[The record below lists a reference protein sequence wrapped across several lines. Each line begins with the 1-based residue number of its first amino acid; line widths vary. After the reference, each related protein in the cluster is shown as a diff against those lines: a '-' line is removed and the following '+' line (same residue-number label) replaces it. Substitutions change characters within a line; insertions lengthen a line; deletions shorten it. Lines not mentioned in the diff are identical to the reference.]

1 MPKFK
6 VKISL
11 ASFEEIVDAPDE
23 NTAQNIAEEDYFRY
37 IMNVMKANLILNVL
51 YIKRLNLK
59 RR

>member
-37 IMNVMKANLILNVL
+37 IMDSDLNKVE
-51 YIKRLNLK
+51 IEEVE
-59 RR
+59 